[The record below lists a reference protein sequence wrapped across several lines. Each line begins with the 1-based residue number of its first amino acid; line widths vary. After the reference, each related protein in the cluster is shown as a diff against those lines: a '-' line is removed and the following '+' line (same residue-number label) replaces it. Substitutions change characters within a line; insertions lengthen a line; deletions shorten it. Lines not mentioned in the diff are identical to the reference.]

1 MSKLRVNIFAEKF
14 IGEANGV
21 TTAVLECIESLKKR
35 NDIELQI
42 DGKEPYDVL
51 HSHTIGMGFV
61 LKSWGKRKKTIVSAH
76 VVPDS
81 FIGSLIF
88 SRLWKPLAKQ
98 YLKFIYDRASVVVAV
113 SPVVKE
119 ELTKIGVK
127 ARIEVLCNSVDRVKF
142 RSDEAYRSEIRSKF
156 SIKSDEKVA
165 LCVGQIQ
172 PRKGIEDFLK
182 TAQSL
187 PDIKF
192 MWVGGRPYGRLTE
205 DFDKMTRLVDNAP
218 ANVIF
223 AGIIDFKEMPKY
235 YAAADIYFMPSYQEN
250 FAFATIEAASVK
262 LPLVTRDNPEYPGTL
277 FDHYLKAPDAKGF
290 TELINKLATD
300 QQYFQKYQDHSD
312 KLANMYEVNA
322 YTDKLVAIYRSLS

>member
-35 NDIELQI
+35 DDIELQI
-42 DGKEPYDVL
+42 DGSEPYDVL

-61 LKSWGKRKKTIVSAH
+61 KKSWGKRKKTVVSAH

-88 SRLWKPLAKQ
+88 SRLWQPLAKQ

-142 RSDEAYRSEIRSKF
+142 RPDAAYRSEIRAKF
-156 SIKSDEKVA
+156 GLKDNEKIA

-182 TAQSL
+182 TAVSL
-187 PDIKF
+187 PEIKF

-205 DFDKMTRLVDNAP
+205 EFDKMTRLVDNAP
-218 ANVIF
+218 KNVIF
-223 AGIIDFKEMPKY
+223 AGIINFEDMPKY

-277 FDHYLKAPDAKGF
+277 FDHYLSASNAEGF
-290 TELINKLATD
+290 TKLISKLATD
-300 QQYFQKYQDHSD
+300 QSFFKEYQGHSD
-312 KLANMYEVNA
+312 QLANMYEVNA
-322 YTDKLVAIYRSLS
+322 YTDKLVAIYRSIC